1 MRGAGR
7 ERQYEGLVV
16 VVLEC
21 RRGSE
26 LTSGGLSSSSLYL
39 SFRLRKSEDP
49 LAFLNSQHVSGLCCE
64 VPGRWREDPSQWF
77 MVIKVMGAVTRSVGV
92 ALVGE

>member
-39 SFRLRKSEDP
+39 SSRLRKSEDS
-49 LAFLNSQHVSGLCCE
+49 LATSIPTTSPDFVVRYPVDGERILLNGS
-64 VPGRWREDPSQWF
+64 W
-77 MVIKVMGAVTRSVGV
+77 
-92 ALVGE
+92 